1 MPRYPEY
8 QIHSLD
14 THGYG
19 RIIQTIDGKFY
30 DGWGNTVT
38 FTLFGKE
45 VSINVEG
52 AGTDSTDGGNIN
64 ITNNNNNNTNNTD
77 LFQDLQNQINDLTK
91 IIDDQKKAIES
102 QKTTIES
109 QNTVPTGTI
118 IMWGGS
124 EAGIPSGWKLCDGST
139 LYDVNAKLRQQLKDQ
154 GNPFGEWQGSPLLPD
169 LRERF
174 IVGAGK
180 GKNNG
185 ENNSTVIG
193 NAYSV
198 GDKGGIINNVLNVSN
213 IPEHQHY
220 LPKFIESVTK
230 TTGKVQD
237 GSWSQKEFVTGV
249 TGNKPGYYLETLG
262 AGDYVSGYDFW
273 NPDKERSYGISNPLS
288 PGWYRDYGNQKADSN
303 GWVENDPQSI
313 ENRPP
318 YFALCYII
326 KL

>member
-8 QIHSLD
+8 QIHDLD
-14 THGYG
+14 TYGYG
-19 RIIQTIDGKFY
+19 RVIQTIDGKFY
-30 DGWGNTVT
+30 DGWGNSVI

-64 ITNNNNNNTNNTD
+64 VTNNTNNTD
-77 LFQDLQNQINDLTK
+77 LFKELQDQINDLK
-91 IIDDQKKAIES
+91 NKLND
-102 QKTTIES
+102 QKTTIDN

-139 LYDVNAKLRQQLKDQ
+139 LYDVNAKLRQQLIDQ
-154 GNPFGEWQGSPLLPD
+154 GNPFGEWKGSPLLPD

-174 IVGAGK
+174 IVGAG
-180 GKNNG
+180 GD
-185 ENNSTVIG
+185 NSTVSG
-193 NAYSV
+193 NAYIV
-198 GDKGGIINNVLNVSN
+198 GDKAGVINNMLTLKN
-213 IPEHQHY
+213 IPEHEHRY
-220 LPKFIESVTK
+220 SVIMPNYGTQNNVDDEDFSDDSIDGLTRDFSTTPEIRFTSKDPYGTDITDGKSGIYTAGPIPVKDGPGFTK
-230 TTGKVQD
+230 KNVNGT
-237 GSWSQKEFVTGV
+237 F
-249 TGNKPGYYLETLG
+249 
-262 AGDYVSGYDFW
+262 DYH
-273 NPDKERSYGISNPLS
+273 PI
-288 PGWYRDYGNQKADSN
+288 
-303 GWVENDPQSI
+303 DPTPI

>member
-52 AGTDSTDGGNIN
+52 AETDSTDGGNIN
-64 ITNNNNNNTNNTD
+64 ITNNNTTNNTD
-77 LFQDLQNQINDLTK
+77 LFKDLQDQINNLTNT
-91 IIDDQKKAIES
+91 INEQKK
-102 QKTTIES
+102 TIDN

-124 EAGIPSGWKLCDGST
+124 ANSIPSGWKLCDGST

-174 IVGAGK
+174 VVGAG
-180 GKNNG
+180 GDNT
-185 ENNSTVIG
+185 TVSG
-193 NAYSV
+193 NAYNV
-198 GDKGGIINNVLNVSN
+198 GDKAGIINNMLTLKN
-213 IPEHQHY
+213 IPEHEHVY
-220 LPKFIESVTK
+220 SVIEPSYET
-230 TTGKVQD
+230 QN
-237 GSWSQKEFVTGV
+237 GV
-249 TGNKPGYYLETLG
+249 DDNDDW
-262 AGDYVSGYDFW
+262 GDS
-273 NPDKERSYGISNPLS
+273 GISGLTKDFSTSSHSAFTSKNRWRASIVTNGESGIYTAGPS
-288 PGWYRDYGNQKADSN
+288 PVKDGPGFTKKNVNGIIDYHP
-303 GWVENDPQSI
+303 NDPTPI

>member
-19 RIIQTIDGKFY
+19 RVIQTIDGKFY
-30 DGWGNTVT
+30 DGWGNTVI

-52 AGTDSTDGGNIN
+52 VGEDSTDGGNVN
-64 ITNNNNNNTNNTD
+64 VTNTNNTD
-77 LFQDLQNQINDLTK
+77 LFQDLQIQINDLTK
-91 IIDDQKKAIES
+91 IINN
-102 QKTTIES
+102 QKTTIEN

-124 EAGIPSGWKLCDGST
+124 VNGIPPGWTLCDGKELIDDS
-139 LYDVNAKLRQQLKDQ
+139 KLKTQLKTQ
-154 GNPFGEWQGSPLLPD
+154 LYPFGGAGDKPIIPD

-174 IVGAGK
+174 VVGSG
-180 GKNNG
+180 GD
-185 ENNSTVIG
+185 NSTVIG
-193 NAYSV
+193 NTYSV
-198 GDKGGIINNVLNVSN
+198 GATGGSINNMLTLKN
-213 IPEHQHY
+213 IPEHEHRFSTSKEVNIIKYKDINNGSFTNKQVVDT
-220 LPKFIESVTK
+220 LTFTEGTWK
-230 TTGKVQD
+230 TTAFNLGPNAGIWSAGPNPKKD
-237 GSWSQKEFVTGV
+237 G
-249 TGNKPGYYLETLG
+249 PGFTQSTIGYTTS
-262 AGDYVSGYDFW
+262 DYPN
-273 NPDKERSYGISNPLS
+273 NPT
-288 PGWYRDYGNQKADSN
+288 
-303 GWVENDPQSI
+303 SI

>member
-19 RIIQTIDGKFY
+19 RVIQTIDGKFY
-30 DGWGNTVT
+30 DGWGNSVI

-52 AGTDSTDGGNIN
+52 VGEDSTDGGNIN
-64 ITNNNNNNTNNTD
+64 VTNNTNNTD
-77 LFQDLQNQINDLTK
+77 LFKELQDQITNLTKTIND
-91 IIDDQKKAIES
+91 
-102 QKTTIES
+102 QKTTIGN

-124 EAGIPSGWKLCDGST
+124 EAGIPPGWNLCDGST
-139 LYDVNAKLRQQLKDQ
+139 LYDESAKLRMQLKNQ
-154 GNPFGEWQGSPLLPD
+154 GNPFGEYSGSPLLPD

-174 IVGAGK
+174 VVGAG
-180 GKNNG
+180 GNNTTVSGNGYIVG
-185 ENNSTVIG
+185 EKAG
-193 NAYSV
+193 L
-198 GDKGGIINNVLNVSN
+198 INNMLTLKN
-213 IPEHQHY
+213 IPEHEHRYSVIMPNYGTQNGVDDDDDAFDNGISGLTRDFSTDIY
-220 LPKFIESVTK
+220 TRYTSKNPYGTDITDGESGIYTAGPSPVKDGPGFTK
-230 TTGKVQD
+230 K
-237 GSWSQKEFVTGV
+237 
-249 TGNKPGYYLETLG
+249 N
-262 AGDYVSGYDFW
+262 VSGTFDFH
-273 NPDKERSYGISNPLS
+273 P
-288 PGWYRDYGNQKADSN
+288 
-303 GWVENDPQSI
+303 NDPTPI

>member
-30 DGWGNTVT
+30 DGWGNSVT
-38 FTLFGKE
+38 FNLFGKE

-52 AGTDSTDGGNIN
+52 VGEDSTDGGNVN
-64 ITNNNNNNTNNTD
+64 VTNNTNNTD
-77 LFQDLQNQINDLTK
+77 LFQNLQDQIDNLTK
-91 IIDDQKKAIES
+91 IIDENGKIQKK
-102 QKTTIES
+102 TIEDQS
-109 QNTVPTGTI
+109 KDSVPTGTI
-118 IMWGGS
+118 VMWGGS
-124 EAGIPSGWKLCDGST
+124 VTGIPSGWKLCDGSV
-139 LYDVNAKLRQQLKDQ
+139 LYDTNTKLRQQLIDQ
-154 GNPFGEWQGSPLLPD
+154 GNPFGEWTGSPILPD

-174 IVGAGK
+174 VVGAG
-180 GKNNG
+180 GNNG
-185 ENNSTVIG
+185 SVDGVGYN
-193 NAYSV
+193 V
-198 GDKGGIINNVLNVSN
+198 GDLGGKKDNMLNISN

-220 LPKFIESVTK
+220 YPKQIESITT

-237 GSWSQKEFVTGV
+237 GAWSQKTFISGV
-249 TGNKPGYYLETLG
+249 TANKSPYFPETLG
-262 AGDYVSGYDFW
+262 PGDYILGYDD
-273 NPDKERSYGISNPLS
+273 NHDRPDKRRSYGITSPLA
-288 PGWYRDYGNQKADSN
+288 PGWYEDIPYSN
-303 GWVENDPQSI
+303 NWIENDPTPI

>member
-64 ITNNNNNNTNNTD
+64 VTNNNTTNNTD
-77 LFQDLQNQINDLTK
+77 LFKDLQDQLNNLTK
-91 IIDDQKKAIES
+91 IINE
-102 QKTTIES
+102 QKTTIDN

-124 EAGIPSGWKLCDGST
+124 EAGIPSGWKLCDGSI
-139 LYDVNAKLRQQLKDQ
+139 LNIDCKLKDQ
-154 GNPFGEWQGSPLLPD
+154 LKVQLYPFGKSGEIPLLPD
-169 LRERF
+169 LRSRF
-174 IVGAGK
+174 VVGAGNSAD
-180 GKNNG
+180 GTNLTPNG
-185 ENNSTVIG
+185 NHYG
-193 NAYSV
+193 V
-198 GDKGGIINNVLNVSN
+198 GDKGGKSLHTLTPDETPLRKHNHSLMSPIYSSNGTLQNPGTAYLGVLRNNDSTAN
-213 IPEHQHY
+213 ITFSGPHTHVIRTHY
-220 LPKFIESVTK
+220 QSGLGSGISTTNSSSDPKDSSP
-230 TTGKVQD
+230 D
-237 GSWSQKEFVTGV
+237 R
-249 TGNKPGYYLETLG
+249 
-262 AGDYVSGYDFW
+262 VSGG
-273 NPDKERSYGISNPLS
+273 NHKHGKESFDGYTGTSETNTTILPH
-288 PGWYRDYGNQKADSN
+288 
-303 GWVENDPQSI
+303 

>member
-64 ITNNNNNNTNNTD
+64 VTNNTTNTNNTD
-77 LFQDLQNQINDLTK
+77 LFKEMQDQIDALKK
-91 IIDDQKKAIES
+91 ITNSHQI
-102 QKTTIES
+102 TIENQS
-109 QNTVPTGTI
+109 KKLEDNVPPGTI
-118 IMWGGS
+118 VMWGGS
-124 EAGIPSGWKLCDGST
+124 VIGIPDGWVLCDGSG
-139 LYDVNAKLRQQLKDQ
+139 LGVDSRLKRKLIEQSY
-154 GNPFGEWQGSPLLPD
+154 PFGKSAEAIGDIPIPLLPD

-174 IVGAGK
+174 VVGAG
-180 GKNNG
+180 G
-185 ENNSTVIG
+185 NNSTVSG

-198 GDKGGIINNVLNVSN
+198 GDKGGIINNMLTLKN
-213 IPEHQHY
+213 IPEHEHVY
-220 LPKFIESVTK
+220 SVIE
-230 TTGKVQD
+230 
-237 GSWSQKEFVTGV
+237 
-249 TGNKPGYYLETLG
+249 P
-262 AGDYVSGYDFW
+262 
-273 NPDKERSYGISNPLS
+273 SYGTQNGVDDNDDWGDSGISGLTRDFGTTPYNAITSKNRWGASIVTDGKSGIYTAGPS
-288 PGWYRDYGNQKADSN
+288 PVKDGPGFTKKNVNGTIDYHPD
-303 GWVENDPQSI
+303 DPTSI

>member
-52 AGTDSTDGGNIN
+52 AGTDSTDGGNVN
-64 ITNNNNNNTNNTD
+64 ITNNTTNTNNTD
-77 LFQDLQNQINDLTK
+77 LFQDLQNQINELTTTIK
-91 IIDDQKKAIES
+91 NQQTTIDN
-102 QKTTIES
+102 QKTTIDN

-124 EAGIPSGWKLCDGST
+124 SNFIPPGWKLCDGSI

-174 IVGAGK
+174 VVGAG
-180 GKNNG
+180 GDNT
-185 ENNSTVIG
+185 TVSG
-193 NAYSV
+193 NAYNV
-198 GDKGGIINNVLNVSN
+198 GDKGGIINNMLTLKN
-213 IPEHQHY
+213 IPEHEHQFNLKY
-220 LPKFIESVTK
+220 GPSTTSRKFDTPTIGSGANGIDSVSDGGGQWTTTAFNLGNQGGIWSAGPSPKK
-230 TTGKVQD
+230 D
-237 GSWSQKEFVTGV
+237 GPGFTSKNINNLS
-249 TGNKPGYYLETLG
+249 GYY
-262 AGDYVSGYDFW
+262 
-273 NPDKERSYGISNPLS
+273 P
-288 PGWYRDYGNQKADSN
+288 
-303 GWVENDPQSI
+303 NDPTPI

>member
-8 QIHSLD
+8 QIHDLD
-14 THGYG
+14 TYGYG
-19 RIIQTIDGKFY
+19 RVIQTIDGKFY
-30 DGWGNTVT
+30 DGWGNSVI

-64 ITNNNNNNTNNTD
+64 VTNNTNNTD
-77 LFQDLQNQINDLTK
+77 LFKELQDQINDLK
-91 IIDDQKKAIES
+91 NKLND
-102 QKTTIES
+102 QKTTIDN

-139 LYDVNAKLRQQLKDQ
+139 LYDVNAKLRQQLIDQ
-154 GNPFGEWQGSPLLPD
+154 VYPFGKSGESPLLPD

-174 IVGAGK
+174 VVGAG
-180 GKNNG
+180 GD
-185 ENNSTVIG
+185 NSTVSG
-193 NAYSV
+193 NAYIV
-198 GDKGGIINNVLNVSN
+198 GDKAGVINNMLTLKN
-213 IPEHQHY
+213 IPEHEHRFLTGVSFDIDYENIDEGVYTTRQVVDTLNIKSY
-220 LPKFIESVTK
+220 GDWK
-230 TTGKVQD
+230 TTAFNLGNNRGIWNALPDSKSAKD
-237 GSWSQKEFVTGV
+237 GPGFTQKNVNNVTD
-249 TGNKPGYYLETLG
+249 YYPN
-262 AGDYVSGYDFW
+262 D
-273 NPDKERSYGISNPLS
+273 PDK
-288 PGWYRDYGNQKADSN
+288 
-303 GWVENDPQSI
+303 I